1 MRSLPAAALEFGGS
15 GIGGGSASNA
25 GTPGPFAPRSGVAG
39 CIARRR
45 RFCTKCW
52 CMASQS
58 VSSSRSGP
66 GWSCR
71 RTDIASDKRFVASSP
86 DPVHR
91 RSLAVRLSFWP
102 MACGSSSMECR
113 GSCTSRRSSLAA
125 AATRPSSIRC
135 CCRGGKV
142 LRDGSKRWRRS
153 RRRRCTGSKRW
164 SSTTFQACIRLR
176 RSDDGFSS
184 FATSTC
190 C

>member
-1 MRSLPAAALEFGGS
+1 MRSLPAVVLEFGGL
-15 GIGGGSASNA
+15 GLGGGSASNA
-25 GTPGPFAPRSGVAG
+25 GTPGPFARRSVVAG

-45 RFCTKCW
+45 RFCTESW
-52 CMASQS
+52 WTALRSA
-58 VSSSRSGP
+58 SSSRGGL

-71 RTDIASDKRFVASSP
+71 RTGIASDRRFVASSP

-135 CCRGGKV
+135 SCRGRKV

-153 RRRRCTGSKRW
+153 RRRRCAGSKRW
-164 SSTTFQACIRLR
+164 SSTTFQACTRLR